1 MRHIGGVSKTEVVVV
16 GAGQSGLSVGY
27 HLKQQGIPFVIL
39 DANERVGDSWRK
51 RWDSLRLFSLAR
63 FDGLAGLPF
72 PGPKTYL
79 PTKDE
84 MADFLERYA
93 TVFDLPVEN
102 GVAVTRVERGD
113 SGFVVHAGER
123 RIEARQVVVAMS
135 NFQKP
140 RVPEFAAR
148 LAPTVTQMHSSEYRS
163 AGQLRDGTVLI
174 VGAGNSGAEIALE
187 LSRTGRRVML
197 SGRYPSVV
205 PFRPGSFLGR
215 HVLAPLTLG
224 FVFTHLLTRDT
235 PIGRKV
241 ARNGAE
247 VTPLIRVKP
256 RDLAAAGVV
265 RTARVRGVSEG
276 MPVLESG
283 ETVEAPNVIW
293 CTGYHPDFSWVDLPV
308 FGTDGLPK
316 HKRGVVDG
324 ELGLYFTGLHFLYAM
339 SSAQIHG
346 ASRDAAYVADAV
358 ARRMRV
364 TENGAATK
372 VPSTPK
378 RTGLLGA

>member
-1 MRHIGGVSKTEVVVV
+1 M
-16 GAGQSGLSVGY
+16 
-27 HLKQQGIPFVIL
+27 
-39 DANERVGDSWRK
+39 
-51 RWDSLRLFSLAR
+51 
-63 FDGLAGLPF
+63 
-72 PGPKTYL
+72 
-79 PTKDE
+79 
-84 MADFLERYA
+84 
-93 TVFDLPVEN
+93 
-102 GVAVTRVERGD
+102 
-113 SGFVVHAGER
+113 
-123 RIEARQVVVAMS
+123 
-135 NFQKP
+135 
-140 RVPEFAAR
+140 
-148 LAPTVTQMHSSEYRS
+148 
-163 AGQLRDGTVLI
+163 
-174 VGAGNSGAEIALE
+174 
-187 LSRTGRRVML
+187 
-197 SGRYPSVV
+197 V

-215 HVLAPLTLG
+215 HVLAPFTLG

-265 RTARVRGVSEG
+265 RTARVRGVSG
-276 MPVLESG
+276 GIPVLESG
-283 ETVEAPNVIW
+283 ETVDAPNVIW

-308 FGTDGLPK
+308 FGADGLPK